1 VSTTKILWASP
12 LPPTRSGIADYA
24 AELLPHLAREAQV
37 TVLEPPGWEPPPHSA
52 WVDGLQRLPWNAPA
66 PPGSVTLVH
75 MGNNPYH
82 LWVARRLRRFGGI
95 AVLHDSVL
103 HHLLVEEAADDS
115 AWHRFSDELTEAYGD
130 AGRALATAR
139 RWGYTGRLDPFLFP
153 ARQVYLRHA
162 SAALVHTARAERD
175 VVASCSGLP
184 VRRVPLAVAQ
194 PAPGDRR
201 AWRTRLG
208 VRGKELLLVHLGFLT
223 PAKGLGIVLRT
234 LAALEEMGIAVRLA
248 VVGEGTEAGAFE
260 AGVAAAGLTDRV
272 VVWGFASEEE
282 LGGILAAADLG
293 LVPRYPTAGET
304 SAAALRFLA
313 AGTPVAV
320 AGYRQFLELPP
331 QAAFRI
337 APGRAGVA
345 DLVRVAAWLSGD
357 HTARRRARSA
367 ARKAWE
373 TGGHAPAH
381 AASAL
386 LEAMR
391 ELTGDVA

>member
-1 VSTTKILWASP
+1 MSATKILWGSP

-24 AELLPHLAREAQV
+24 AEILPHVAREAEV
-37 TVLEPPGWEPPPHSA
+37 AVLDPPGWEPPAGAP
-52 WVDGLQRLPWNAPA
+52 WIDGLARLPYDAPA
-66 PPGSVTLVH
+66 PPGSATLLH

-103 HHLLVEEAADDS
+103 HHLLVEEAADDGD
-115 AWHRFSDELTEAYGD
+115 WKRFADELTEAHGE

-139 RWGYTGRLDPFLFP
+139 RHGYTGTLDPFLFP

-162 SAALVHTARAERD
+162 SAAIVHTIRAERD
-175 VVASCSGLP
+175 VAASCPGLP
-184 VRRVPLAVAQ
+184 VRRVPLAVAE
-194 PAPGDRR
+194 PAAGDRP
-201 AWRTRLG
+201 AWRERLRVLPG
-208 VRGKELLLVHLGFLT
+208 ELLLVHLGFLT
-223 PAKGLGIVLRT
+223 PAKGLGVVLRA
-234 LAALEEMGIAVRLA
+234 LAALDELGLPVRLA
-248 VVGEGTEAGAFE
+248 VVGEGSEAAAFE
-260 AGVAAAGLTDRV
+260 AAVGAAGLRDRV
-272 VVWGFASEEE
+272 VVWGFASAAD

-331 QAAFRI
+331 DAAFRI

-345 DLVRVAAWLSGD
+345 DLVRVAGRLLAD
-357 HTARRRARSA
+357 EDVRREARANARR
-367 ARKAWE
+367 AWE
-373 TGGHAPAH
+373 DGGHAPRN
-381 AASAL
+381 AARAL
-386 LEAMR
+386 LEAVR
-391 ELTGDVA
+391 SLSGDVA